1 MTQFKLRH
9 VFLVLTLVLIG
20 PGTAA
25 QEMPSSRPE
34 RIIVISL
41 DGARPDAILEADT
54 PNIKALAERGA
65 VSWEASTV
73 VPSATVQAH
82 ASMLTGLNVNE
93 HGVIWNNYSED
104 SIEVL
109 TFITMTQE
117 AGYSSAMV
125 VGKEKFKQ
133 FHQTDDVNYTFAR
146 AGDHSVTNR
155 ALELLNDGVEVL
167 FIHYPNPD
175 YFGHLSGWMGSIY
188 MREMS
193 NTDFEVGRLLNHLE
207 ENDWLQETLIILTAD
222 HGGSGTSHGSSRPA
236 DMLIPWIIAGPGV
249 IQGAVLQE
257 QVYVMDTA
265 QTVLWVLE
273 LPLPSSEYG
282 KPVFEAFGLE
292 TTGS

>member
-1 MTQFKLRH
+1 
-9 VFLVLTLVLIG
+9 
-20 PGTAA
+20 
-25 QEMPSSRPE
+25 
-34 RIIVISL
+34 
-41 DGARPDAILEADT
+41 
-54 PNIKALAERGA
+54 
-65 VSWEASTV
+65 
-73 VPSATVQAH
+73 
-82 ASMLTGLNVNE
+82 
-93 HGVIWNNYSED
+93 
-104 SIEVL
+104 
-109 TFITMTQE
+109 
-117 AGYSSAMV
+117 
-125 VGKEKFKQ
+125 
-133 FHQTDDVNYTFAR
+133 VNYTFAR